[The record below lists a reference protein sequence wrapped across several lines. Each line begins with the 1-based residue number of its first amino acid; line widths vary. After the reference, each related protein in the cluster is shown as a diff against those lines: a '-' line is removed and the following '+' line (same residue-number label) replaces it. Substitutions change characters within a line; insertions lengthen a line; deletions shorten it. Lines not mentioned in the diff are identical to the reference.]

1 MDSQAELVARI
12 RRSLSARSEVLDV
25 YLFGSQAR
33 GDAQAHSDIDVAVY
47 VAEEPESPFGYA
59 ADLTAELMSAL
70 STNAVDL
77 VVLNH
82 APPLLYHRVLRDGV
96 RVYARD
102 LKETTIREGQ
112 ALSRHCDYV
121 GQLAKIDAA
130 RRGRISGG
138 ELGP

>member
-1 MDSQAELVARI
+1 VDSQAELVTRI
-12 RRSLSARSEVLDV
+12 RRSLSARPEVLDV

-47 VAEEPESPFGYA
+47 VSEEPESAFGYA
-59 ADLTAELMSAL
+59 ADLSAELMSAL
-70 STNAVDL
+70 SSNAVDV

-102 LKETTIREGQ
+102 LRETTVREGR

-130 RRGRISGG
+130 RRGRALG
-138 ELGP
+138 EDLGS